1 MPAKSI
7 RAPNG
12 PVLIVAGTA
21 LLLFAVLGTRAAVLN
36 ANHYPV
42 PMVVLAGGAIK
53 NAILGMALLFVGVRP
68 SRFAGVTAVIVA
80 TFITF
85 GFALEFVG
93 WLVFGAPARVSWG
106 TATYVMIAAGILWRS
121 VLPWSWS
128 ANKPALLW
136 AGLTFGTLTLL
147 FGTVILLARL
157 S

>member
-1 MPAKSI
+1 MPAKSL
-7 RAPNG
+7 RAPTS

-21 LLLFAVLGTRAAVLN
+21 LLLLAALGTRAAVLN
-36 ANHYPV
+36 ASHYQVPV
-42 PMVVLAGGAIK
+42 VVLAGGAIK
-53 NAILGMALLFVGVRP
+53 QAILGMALLFVGVRQ
-68 SRFAGVTAVIVA
+68 SKFAGPTAVIVA

-93 WLVFGAPARVSWG
+93 WLVFGTSVRVSWV
-106 TATYVMIAAGILWRS
+106 AAINVAIAAGILWPS
-121 VLPWSWS
+121 IFPWSWS
-128 ANKPALLW
+128 ANKPVFFW